1 MGKKKGNSTALPLTI
16 ERRLRLY
23 NEQKNHEE
31 RHEILWHAW
40 NQNKRWLTQLLQMTM
55 MTFPTYS
62 LHNDSHSK
70 TVLYNME
77 KVLGEKRI
85 RLLSPTDCF
94 MLLHVAYVHD
104 IGMCITADDREK
116 MFQGDDIVYLLERL
130 KENGDLDMK
139 NAAERLMSELGF
151 HKGNIDDERIFN
163 EVKKDIHQRL
173 DIYQAIIYL
182 MQEAQRGQHGIKSRE
197 HIIDWTMDQDKL
209 GTAFSMSGIP
219 LRIFVWIARCA
230 GLHTDWNFE
239 HILALPVKDAGY
251 THDEIHPRFI
261 AVMLQIGDAL
271 DLDNGRFHMFTKMVM
286 GDLPI
291 QSQAHYSKHQSIR
304 QLQITSRD
312 IMIMA
317 DCDSQQALRLIR
329 EECDNLERLLQHS
342 SYYWSQIAPE
352 KMGGC
357 LPTMQNPVLMLK
369 GKVIPKELVTSRFD
383 ISQSKAFRL
392 LQGEN
397 VYQGKFPFMR
407 ELIQNAI
414 DATKLQCWK
423 EYQASAMGGR
433 SFGSFDGKDIS
444 LQKFAEKIEPSQYA
458 IEIDMSYGYM
468 DQEQR
473 FHLLQNTEKILSEKN
488 VGVYIQIKDYGSG
501 ITRNDIA
508 NIASVGTSYQ
518 NRRAI
523 LRKMPDW
530 LRPTGEFGIGL
541 QSVFLFSDSFRCL
554 TYCRNGECYR
564 IEFNDRSNGGNGY
577 INVEPLDPE
586 DNNLTFGTTF
596 QLFVSYRKKYL
607 HEYFMS
613 AWEGKDTFSEDY
625 ERTRPARHSL
635 ELMKQIITDV
645 NTQIGEPL
653 FPICFHLNSFHSE
666 KKELKKWRKGIRKVA
681 VNILQSGERME
692 EDLKDYVSWLYG
704 KDTNENYIVCKL
716 KNGLCGFDIESMKI
730 YLWIDEISCAVKIGA
745 KRLFDRIILGE
756 RDNKSVKIY
765 YKGIYVD
772 EISVFN
778 DTGLI
783 EYIDLKGILQR
794 EFLQLSR
801 NGFTERGRQYIREL
815 MEDTILEYIGDAL
828 DVFASKY
835 EDEVKEK
842 KAEEV
847 EKLNAKLKM
856 LIEKVDVNSND
867 EEIQEIK
874 KIKEELEKI
883 ENGQTEIEGEIKTKN
898 RTLNR
903 MKEDEIINEERFDL
917 CNGLWEKWL
926 GQIIFSYYYVFY
938 QNKKKAVGMVPE
950 KKLWKKLQ
958 EDIYEELKS
967 FRNRLSKKQDE
978 LMKQRRSSL
987 IPGFMNIVYFAV
999 TTERIKAESEDEE
1012 IKMTV
1017 NIRDNYQRSNL
1028 VKFMFPETKFMI
1040 VSKRNHNGDNWK
1052 QYLLQLDKQDGM
1064 YDCLL
1069 SGKIC
1074 EKDEKGYRSWRKA
1087 VIGLKSV
1094 LESSENDKAIM
1105 DPNQQQILVWLLKN
1119 MPTIAA
1125 YSDISGN
1132 MRINIMAIK
1141 KRPFVYLN
1149 NNMLYLILE
1158 RIIENYKKY
1167 GAMRFAVIAWSK
1179 YADLG
1184 ITEIPKSVCRV
1195 TRGYMWTEFY
1205 SWIIMPFTGEQINE
1219 LESKLRI
1226 ENFQELEEQFHKIQE
1241 CFSVIKYFKD
1251 LDRQDIENLKDEYNE
1266 EEMNKRSDLKKI
1278 WEEWKQSISDSNSI
1292 FVRVDQMFKFYIQE
1306 LLKNQKEIDGE
1317 KLNSIQIVL
1326 PTQTDL
1332 YYELLCNLN
1341 ENKLLISN
1349 MSAFAESIYVFMRKV
1364 QFIKNQNHKKDVEDM
1379 IQSYQKDV
1387 SNKYLNKYVAERT
1400 ELSSEE
1406 VSVLYSHLI
1415 DDIVELIEEHEN
1427 EKLKPMLNYFT
1438 EEIGYQIS

>member
-85 RLLSPTDCF
+85 KLLSPTDCF

-116 MFQGDDIVYLLERL
+116 MFQSDDVVYLLERL
-130 KENGDLDMK
+130 KENGDPDMK
-139 NAAERLMSELGF
+139 NAAEHLMSKLEF
-151 HKGNIDDERIFN
+151 HKGNIDDQQVFDQ
-163 EVKKDIHQRL
+163 VKEDIHQRL

-219 LRIFVWIARCA
+219 LRIFIWIARCA

-239 HILALPVKDAGY
+239 HILDLPIKDAGY

-304 QLQITSRD
+304 QLQITSRE

-369 GKVIPKELVTSRFD
+369 GKVIPRELVTSKFD

-433 SFGSFDGKDIS
+433 SFESSDEKKIS
-444 LQKFAEKIEPSQYA
+444 LKKFAEKIQLSQYA

-468 DQEQR
+468 DKEQR
-473 FHLLQNTEKILSEKN
+473 FHLLQNTEKNLSNKN
-488 VGVYIQIKDYGSG
+488 VGVYIQIKEYGSG

-518 NRRAI
+518 TRRAI

-564 IEFNDRSNGGNGY
+564 IEFNSRSNGGNGY

-586 DNNLTFGTTF
+586 ENNLTFGTTF
-596 QLFVSYRKKYL
+596 QLFISYRKKYL
-607 HEYFMS
+607 HEHFMS

-625 ERTRPARHSL
+625 ESTRPARHSL
-635 ELMKQIITDV
+635 ELMKQIIIDV
-645 NTQIGEPL
+645 DNQIGEPL
-653 FPICFHLNSFHSE
+653 FPICFHLNSFNSE
-666 KKELKKWRKGIRKVA
+666 EEELKKWKNGINKVA
-681 VNILQSGERME
+681 VNISQSRE
-692 EDLKDYVSWLYG
+692 ELEENLKDYVSWLYN
-704 KDTNENYIVCKL
+704 KDTNERYIVCDL
-716 KNGLCGFDIESMKI
+716 KNGLCGFDIEYMKI

-745 KRLFDRIILGE
+745 KRLFDRIIMGE

-772 EISVFN
+772 EINILN
-778 DTGLI
+778 DIGLI
-783 EYIDLKGILQR
+783 EYVDLKGILQR

-801 NGFTERGRQYIREL
+801 NGFTERGKQYIREL
-815 MEDTILEYIGDAL
+815 IEDKILDYIGNAL
-828 DVFASKY
+828 DVIASK
-835 EDEVKEK
+835 
-842 KAEEV
+842 
-847 EKLNAKLKM
+847 N
-856 LIEKVDVNSND
+856 
-867 EEIQEIK
+867 
-874 KIKEELEKI
+874 
-883 ENGQTEIEGEIKTKN
+883 
-898 RTLNR
+898 
-903 MKEDEIINEERFDL
+903 EDEIEKKKKEPDNHLKESEKYRGAIIEKNSELNNKLEDKIVNEKRFDL

-926 GQIIFSYYYVFY
+926 GQIVFSYYYLFY
-938 QNKKKAVGMVPE
+938 QSE
-950 KKLWKKLQ
+950 KKVSRLVSEKRLWKDFQ
-958 EDIYEELKS
+958 DELYDETRK

-978 LMKQRRSSL
+978 LMKQRSSSL
-987 IPGFMNIVYFAV
+987 IPSFMNIVYFAI
-999 TTERIKAESEDEE
+999 TNERINDGSEKL
-1012 IKMTV
+1012 KMTV
-1017 NIRDNYQRSNL
+1017 NIRDNFQRSNL
-1028 VKFMFPETKFMI
+1028 VQFTFSKTKFMI
-1040 VSKRNHNGDNWK
+1040 VSKRNHNGDYWK
-1052 QYLLQLDKQDGM
+1052 HYLVHF
-1064 YDCLL
+1064 
-1069 SGKIC
+1069 
-1074 EKDEKGYRSWRKA
+1074 DEEDLVYTSLMKEDIIKMDDEGYCSWYKA

-1094 LESSENDKAIM
+1094 LESSENDKAIL
-1105 DPNQQQILVWLLKN
+1105 DQNQQQILVWLLKN

-1132 MRINIMAIK
+1132 MRINIMGIK
-1141 KRPFVYLN
+1141 KRPFVYFDN
-1149 NNMLYLILE
+1149 NILYLMLE
-1158 RIIENYKKY
+1158 RIIENYHKY
-1167 GAMRFAVIAWSK
+1167 GVMRYAVIAWSK

-1184 ITEIPKSVCRV
+1184 ITEIPRSVCRV
-1195 TRGYMWTEFY
+1195 TRGYMWTDFY
-1205 SWIIMPFTGEQINE
+1205 SWIIMPFTGNQLND

-1226 ENFQELEEQFHKIQE
+1226 ENYQELEEQFHKIQK
-1241 CFSVIKYFKD
+1241 CFSVIKYFKY
-1251 LDRQDIENLKDEYNE
+1251 LDEENIEKVKNEYDKDELE
-1266 EEMNKRSDLKKI
+1266 KRRDLKMI
-1278 WEEWKQSISDSNSI
+1278 WEEWKQGISDSNSI
-1292 FVRVDQMFKFYIQE
+1292 FVRIDQLFKLYIQE
-1306 LLKNQKEIDGE
+1306 LLKNEVKVDRE
-1317 KLNSIQIVL
+1317 KLKEMQIVL

-1332 YYELLCNLN
+1332 YYELLCAVTNSKILFG
-1341 ENKLLISN
+1341 K
-1349 MSAFAESIYVFMRKV
+1349 MSTFAHSIYIFACKV
-1364 QFIKNQNHKKDVEDM
+1364 QLVKNQTHKENIGEI
-1379 IQSYQKDV
+1379 IQSYQMNV
-1387 SNKYLNKYVAERT
+1387 SNKYLNKYVADRT
-1400 ELSSEE
+1400 AMSVEE
-1406 VSVLYSHLI
+1406 VSVSYNKLMN
-1415 DDIVELIEEHEN
+1415 DIAELIKEHEK
-1427 EKLKPMLNYFT
+1427 EKLQPMLNYFT